1 MSSHDDARIFGR
13 PKLSILERP
22 RRDGDDLPDDGRLS
36 ARLLR
41 PHTSRLALDH
51 GGARLYVGEAMRADS
66 IYFAHREPTSGGGW
80 EFPYRVFAEHRAA
93 ITGRVGDDRRGA
105 QLWGVITD
113 EVIAVRV
120 AGHDAVMG
128 ENVFFV
134 VLNDSAAP
142 DEVTLTTASGDHEIR
157 WRPPPWL

>member
-1 MSSHDDARIFGR
+1 
-13 PKLSILERP
+13 
-22 RRDGDDLPDDGRLS
+22 
-36 ARLLR
+36 LLR

-51 GGARLYVGEAMRADS
+51 GDTQLYVGEATRDNS
-66 IYFAHREPTSGGGW
+66 IYFAHREPMSGGGW
-80 EFPYRVFAEHRAA
+80 EFPYWVFAEHRAA
-93 ITGRVGDDRRGA
+93 IAGRVGDDRRGA

-113 EVIAVRV
+113 EVIAVQV
-120 AGHDAVMG
+120 AGHEAVMG

-142 DEVTLTTASGDHEIR
+142 DEVALATASGEHVIR